1 MKYVHGFI
9 LLVACQTLWAGGYYH
24 NNSIDIYDA
33 ASGIYYRSIEKRTED
48 RGFLGSSGDRVEI
61 TNINIYD
68 PVTDTSTLLF
78 SNPPDGT
85 ISFVLFE
92 SGYRDG
98 TIEFGEE
105 TSTTFVRNNTA
116 IKKRAPKDLLLIGV
130 SHSKPEQT
138 ILYVSDKRGAH
149 MKKLV
154 AVPDAD
160 DWHID
165 VRNSKLRIVHQ
176 TGQGLKIDNYE
187 W

>member
-1 MKYVHGFI
+1 MKYVHGI
-9 LLVACQTLWAGGYYH
+9 LLLVACPTLWAGGYYH
-24 NNSIDIYDA
+24 NSIDVYDA
-33 ASGIYYRSIEKRTED
+33 ASGLYYRSIEKRTED

-68 PVTDTSTLLF
+68 PVTDTSKLLF
-78 SNPPDGT
+78 KSLPEGT

-98 TIEFGEE
+98 QIEFGEE
-105 TSTTFVRNNTA
+105 SSTTFVRNNTA
-116 IKKRAPKDLLLIGV
+116 IKKRTPKDLLLIGV
-130 SHSKPEQT
+130 SQSKPDQT
-138 ILYVSDKRGAH
+138 ALYVSDKHGAN

-154 AVPDAD
+154 SVPDVD

-165 VRNSKLRIVHQ
+165 VKNSKLRVVHQ